1 MTLLLVGLSTAVSS
15 KSIAQMDPAMIAH
28 PRRTVRI
35 WVVFNCMKSSFN
47 SNELEC
53 IRINLSYS
61 LWHDVLTVTAVHRA
75 SLDRSPRL
83 L

>member
-1 MTLLLVGLSTAVSS
+1 MTLLLVGLGTTALS
-15 KSIAQMDPAMIAH
+15 KSVAQMNPSMIAH

-35 WVVFNCMKSSFN
+35 WVVFNCIKSSFN
-47 SNELEC
+47 SNELKG

-61 LWHDVLTVTAVHRA
+61 LCHDVLTVTAVHRA
-75 SLDRSPRL
+75 SLDRSLRL